1 MVKVKGGYYMTVTL
15 KARDC
20 GDRFLA
26 GLSTQSMAGRA
37 KGVTVTREYSFQI
50 TIDSPTLSSVI
61 TIGDG
66 EASTQASNEHGEA
79 DYAIWHHCIHES
91 SRNIVVVSLIHAWVY
106 GLGLCGQGHLEG
118 KHIIVR
124 RGNVVSYIDITAA
137 ALMLSQHSKLS
148 GIAFPVLSLVTLY
161 VLTGCDYVSSFYRCS
176 KTLFM
181 ESLLKTKGVHM
192 LQ

>member
-1 MVKVKGGYYMTVTL
+1 MNMERLTMQSGITVSMSH
-15 KARDC
+15 
-20 GDRFLA
+20 LA
-26 GLSTQSMAGRA
+26 II
-37 KGVTVTREYSFQI
+37 F
-50 TIDSPTLSSVI
+50 
-61 TIGDG
+61 
-66 EASTQASNEHGEA
+66 
-79 DYAIWHHCIHES
+79 
-91 SRNIVVVSLIHAWVY
+91 IVVVSLIHAWVY